1 MGLRS
6 ADWLGFE
13 TEQESILQALIDMQ
27 VSIMGKSLGGATA
40 IHLASAN
47 PGRFRT
53 IVVENTFT
61 SIEDVAHKVSFSSG
75 CLRPQSALPMSNAC
89 SSANTIKAVYKTT
102 MLRLMPAGPY
112 RPLV

>member
-1 MGLRS
+1 
-6 ADWLGFE
+6 
-13 TEQESILQALIDMQ
+13 
-27 VSIMGKSLGGATA
+27 MGKSLGGATA

-47 PGRFRT
+47 PGSFRT

-75 CLRPQSALPMSNAC
+75 SLRPQSALPMSNAC
-89 SSANTIKAVYKTT
+89 SSANTTTAVNDAT
-102 MLRLMPAGPY
+102 MLLLLPAGPY